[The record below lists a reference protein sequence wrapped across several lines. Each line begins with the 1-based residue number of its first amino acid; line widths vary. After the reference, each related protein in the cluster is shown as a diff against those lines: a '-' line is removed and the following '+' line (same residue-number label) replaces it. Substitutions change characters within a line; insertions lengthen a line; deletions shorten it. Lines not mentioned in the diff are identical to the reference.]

1 MVRKENDIM
10 TNEQLVIRIRAGEE
24 TAANMLQLWQ
34 QDKAFVSKLAR
45 RYAGYAEMD
54 DLMQEG
60 YLALCDAVAHYDA
73 DKGVPFINYAAF
85 WIKQRLGRYAER
97 SGAVYLASG
106 VFQDVARY
114 KRLCQEYAKE
124 YGCEPSDL
132 EIKHLLDIDRETLDK
147 VKNASRIGQIRSL
160 SEPIGEE
167 GESMTLGEMV
177 ASDQDLEADAI
188 QKRDYE
194 LMSEALQTAVNGLP
208 EEQAQ
213 AIRWRYFEGL
223 TLEEVGA
230 RFGCSGAKIKNMER
244 KAIRKLG
251 APHTSRKYRSYWEE
265 YRTPYPIWHIGIES
279 FQRTGYSE
287 VERAVLGWGD

>member
-1 MVRKENDIM
+1 M
-10 TNEQLVIRIRAGEE
+10 TNEQLVIRIRAGEQ

-45 RYAGYAEMD
+45 RYAGCAEMD

-60 YLALCDAVAHYDA
+60 YLALCDAVAHYDTG
-73 DKGVPFINYAAF
+73 KGVPFINYAAF
-85 WIKQRLGRYAER
+85 WIRQRLGRYAER
-97 SGAVYLASG
+97 SGAVYLPSG

-114 KRLCQEYAKE
+114 KQLCQEYAKE

-132 EIKHLLDIDRETLDK
+132 EIRRLLGIDRETLDK
-147 VKNASRIGQIRSL
+147 VKNASRTGQMRSL

-167 GESMTLGEMV
+167 GESVILGEMV

-188 QKRDYE
+188 QKRDHE
-194 LMSEALQTAVNGLP
+194 LMSEALQTAVNELP
-208 EEQAQ
+208 EDQAQ

-223 TLEEVGA
+223 TLEEAGE